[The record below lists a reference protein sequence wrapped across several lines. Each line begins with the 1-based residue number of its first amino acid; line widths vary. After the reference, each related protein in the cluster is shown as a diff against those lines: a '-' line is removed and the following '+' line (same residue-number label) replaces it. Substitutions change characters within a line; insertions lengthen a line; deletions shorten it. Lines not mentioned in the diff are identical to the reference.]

1 MNISVKIFFR
11 QMLRSKVR
19 LLLNVALIAAATA
32 FFVMSINLYQ
42 NSRNNLQ
49 AVDGS
54 YTTLGMMAFYGDVD
68 RYGNLVSPNSADYMG
83 NHLLSVNDFDLSQI
97 TNREEVLDYDL
108 RFRCAAYIPGTLA
121 ITLNENYSPNA
132 PEYKYDIRSGRQII
146 RFTLKGD
153 QPVYI
158 PFTQTGRED
167 HDYLY
172 RKIKINIID
181 QAVDQVAYLT
191 DYIELGF
198 TAGWND
204 TYANNYAEE
213 IKRLNRSEDTSGVT
227 LYPGV
232 EYIMGVSVGDNRF
245 RRDDAT
251 GVYDLSNHHLFGDQ
265 YKIWTTMTALRNYY
279 DQVYRVM
286 YSKVDMYAGGA
297 LMDPNKIQPFY
308 IQRYEDVQANPEEAA
323 HWKKLEDCVKYSLSS
338 FSTVFTDDITSAP
351 AWYYGG
357 MYLNDGRLITA
368 EEYASGAKVC
378 MISGKLA
385 SLHGWK
391 VGDKL
396 DLNFYQY
403 NGYFDNVETGG
414 QMEALGLPMYSLS
427 HDGFFDQGEY
437 EIVGI
442 YGQQAVPSMTDE
454 TNALFYQPW
463 DAIYLP
469 TNSVANAPA
478 KEDWPIQPSLFSL
491 TLKNGSID
499 SFQNAMEELGYTDKT
514 EGEYTLRMT
523 FDDQGYGS
531 VGSGLQKMGSTAKLL
546 MILSGIVLAVT
557 LLLTAFFFAQ
567 QHKQNVGILRMLG
580 GKKGQAF
587 AGILIC
593 ALVVALT
600 GAIIGSL
607 SGGAIGE
614 SVAEKIM
621 KDSAAQ
627 LAADRELSDYIML
640 TSKMVEVE
648 ISIGTDLAIA
658 AVSGA
663 GVLLLFMLLTAFFV
677 ALYIGK
683 KTRDLLPRDQA

>member
-42 NSRNNLQ
+42 NSRDNLR

-54 YTTLGMMAFYGDVD
+54 YTTIGMVAFYGDVD

-83 NHLLSVNDFDLSQI
+83 NHLLSVNDFDLTQI
-97 TNREEVLDYDL
+97 IHRDEVLDYDL
-108 RFRCAAYIPGTLA
+108 RFRCAAYIPDTLA
-121 ITLNENYSPNA
+121 ITLDENSASSA
-132 PEYKYDIRSGRQII
+132 PEYKYNIRSGRQII
-146 RFTLKGD
+146 RFTLQGD

-158 PFTQTGRED
+158 PFAQTGRED
-167 HDYLY
+167 HDDLY

-181 QAVDQVAYLT
+181 QAVDQIAYLT
-191 DYIELGF
+191 DYIDLGF
-198 TAGWND
+198 AS
-204 TYANNYAEE
+204 NYQSFAAHYEDQV
-213 IKRLNRSEDTSGVT
+213 KRLNRSEDTSGVT

-232 EYIMGVSVGDNRF
+232 EYIMGVSVGENGY

-251 GVYDLSNHHLFGDQ
+251 GVYDLSNSHLFGDQ

-279 DQVYRVM
+279 DQVYQIL
-286 YSKVDMYAGGA
+286 YSKVDMYAGGE

-323 HWKKLEDCVKYSLSS
+323 HWQKLEDCVKYSTSS
-338 FSTVFTDDITSAP
+338 FSTIFTDDITAIP

-357 MYLNDGRLITA
+357 MYLNDGRMITA
-368 EEYASGAKVC
+368 EEYESGAKVC
-378 MISGKLA
+378 MISGQLA
-385 SLHGWK
+385 SLHNWK

-403 NGYFDNVETGG
+403 NGHYDVVEPNE
-414 QMEALGLPMYSLS
+414 QMKALGLPMYSLS
-427 HDGFFDQGEY
+427 HDGFFDRGEY

-442 YGQQAVPSMTDE
+442 YGQQAVASMGDE

-478 KEDWPIQPSLFSL
+478 KEDWPIQPSLLSL

-499 SFQNAMEELGYTDKT
+499 SFQNAMEELGYTDET
-514 EGEYTLRMT
+514 EGEYTLRLT
-523 FDDQGYGS
+523 FDDQGYGH
-531 VGSGLQKMGSTAKLL
+531 VGNGLKKMNSTARLL
-546 MILSGIVLAVT
+546 MVLSGIVLAVT

-580 GKKGQAF
+580 GRKAQAL

-593 ALVVALT
+593 ALVVGLVGAL
-600 GAIIGSL
+600 IGGL

-621 KDSAAQ
+621 KDAAAQ
-627 LAADRELSDYIML
+627 LAADRELSDYVML
-640 TSKMVEVE
+640 TSKVVQVD
-648 ISIGTDLAIA
+648 ISIGTNSAIA
-658 AVSGA
+658 VLSGA
-663 GVLLLFMLLTAFFV
+663 GVLLLFMLLTGFFV